1 LGIHRVPG
9 TNAPQRLYPYNIELQ
24 RPQACDHGDRDKVM
38 QPQAKETL
46 GPFTDSRKDLPLEDP
61 LQRIPLI
68 SDFWAPEL

>member
-1 LGIHRVPG
+1 
-9 TNAPQRLYPYNIELQ
+9 
-24 RPQACDHGDRDKVM
+24 M